1 MDQSGYEGLWWP
13 SPVSARAHTLQQD
26 GPLEERIEQMGNIEN
41 QLILKFHVYW
51 RLDETHIIQMNNTGI
66 QLTDSRALPLLKS

>member
-13 SPVSARAHTLQQD
+13 SHVSARAHTLQQD

-41 QLILKFHVYW
+41 QLILKFHVY
-51 RLDETHIIQMNNTGI
+51 
-66 QLTDSRALPLLKS
+66 